1 MKAGKSKGKGILS
14 FQGEQIFMGKNRYL
28 TAQEAATELDISLD
42 TLYAYVSRGLIRSE
56 ASDGQKRS
64 RWYPLEDVQRLNKHK
79 EESRHPAKVAAGA
92 MQAGTPVME
101 SAITM
106 ITDDRF
112 YYRGHDALRLATRHS
127 VEQVAAL
134 IWTGD
139 FSAEQSLFSRTLPE
153 RMLAR
158 YQKIFSFFFELTP
171 LEAFQVCL
179 PLAALDDIAAY
190 DLRAEAVAQTGAR
203 ILQLLAIVAAGGQ
216 YTMHGIAQTV
226 QRGWVPHDE
235 RAATLLTA
243 ALILCADQELNVT
256 TFTAR
261 CVASAGSTPYAV
273 VCAGLSALQGI
284 KHAGQTERIEAFL
297 RETDSPVNVRSS
309 IASLLK
315 RGEPIPG
322 FGEVV
327 PGFGSVF
334 YPAGDPRGKL
344 LLELTAQ
351 AYPKALEVL
360 LAQRVTEETFD
371 LLGERP
377 TIFFALVTL
386 ARALNLPPGGA
397 IALFAL
403 GRTIGWIGHSIE
415 QYQANQVIR
424 PRARYIGP
432 PPQR

>member
-1 MKAGKSKGKGILS
+1 M
-14 FQGEQIFMGKNRYL
+14 EKNRYL
-28 TAQEAATELDISLD
+28 TAKEAATELGISQE

-56 ASDGQKRS
+56 TDGGPR
-64 RWYPLEDVQRLNKHK
+64 RNRRYPLEDIRRLKKRKGEHH
-79 EESRHPAKVAAGA
+79 HPDRVAAGA

-106 ITDDRF
+106 ITNDRF
-112 YYRGHDALRLATRHS
+112 YYRGHDALRLSTTHS

-139 FSAEQSLFSRTLPE
+139 SANEQSLFIRPSVESL
-153 RMLAR
+153 LVR
-158 YQKIFSFFFELTP
+158 YQHIRPQLAGLTP

-179 PLAALDDIAAY
+179 PLMALDDIAAY
-190 DLRAEAVAQTGAR
+190 DLRAEAVAQTGGR
-203 ILQLLAIVAAGGQ
+203 ILQLLAAVVADGQ
-216 YTMHGIAQTV
+216 YTTWGIAQTV
-226 QRGWVPHDE
+226 QQGWVPHDE
-235 RAATLLTA
+235 RAAALITA

-256 TFTAR
+256 SFTAR

-273 VCAGLSALQGI
+273 ICAGLSALQGV
-284 KHAGQTERIEAFL
+284 KHAGQIERIEAFL
-297 RETDSPVNVRSS
+297 RETGNADNVR
-309 IASLLK
+309 AAMTSLLK

-327 PGFGSVF
+327 PGFGSMF
-334 YPAGDPRGKL
+334 YPTGDPRGKL

-351 AYPKALEVL
+351 AYAQDPTVQ
-360 LAQRVTEETFD
+360 LAQRVTEETLN
-371 LLGERP
+371 LLGEHP
-377 TIFFALVTL
+377 TIFFGLVILAHAL
-386 ARALNLPPGGA
+386 RLPPGGA

-424 PRARYIGP
+424 PRARYVGP
-432 PPQR
+432 PPHGQE

>member
-1 MKAGKSKGKGILS
+1 M
-14 FQGEQIFMGKNRYL
+14 FMGKNRYL
-28 TAQEAATELDISLD
+28 TAQEAAAELGISQD

-64 RWYPLEDVQRLNKHK
+64 RWYPLEDVQRLKKHK
-79 EESRHPAKVAAGA
+79 GEYRHPDKVAAGA

-112 YYRGHDALRLATRHS
+112 YYRGHDALTLATTHS

-139 FSAEQSLFSRTLPE
+139 FSAEHSLFSRTLPE
-153 RMLAR
+153 SMLAR
-158 YQKIFSFFFELTP
+158 YQKICSSLIELTP

-216 YTMHGIAQTV
+216 YTMHRIAQTV

-273 VCAGLSALQGI
+273 VCSGLSALQGI

-297 RETDSPVNVRSS
+297 RETDAPANVRSS
-309 IASLLK
+309 ITSLLK
-315 RGEPIPG
+315 RGESIPG

-334 YPAGDPRGKL
+334 YPVGDPRGKL

-351 AYPKALEVL
+351 VYPHSPAVL
-360 LAQRVTEETFD
+360 LAQRITEDTNN

-377 TIFFALVTL
+377 TIFFGLVTL
-386 ARALNLPPGGA
+386 ARALHLPPGGA

-403 GRTIGWIGHSIE
+403 GRTIGWIGHCIE

-432 PPQR
+432 PPQ

>member
-1 MKAGKSKGKGILS
+1 MA
-14 FQGEQIFMGKNRYL
+14 KNRYL
-28 TAQEAATELDISLD
+28 TAQEAASELGISLD

-64 RWYPLEDVQRLNKHK
+64 RWYPLEDVQRLKKHK
-79 EESRHPAKVAAGA
+79 GEYRHPDKVALGA

-106 ITDDRF
+106 LTNDRF
-112 YYRGHDALRLATRHS
+112 YYRGYDALALATTHS
-127 VEQVAAL
+127 VEQVASL

-139 FSAEQSLFSRTLPE
+139 FAAEQALFSRTAPE
-153 RMLAR
+153 SMLAL
-158 YQKIFSFFFELTP
+158 YQKMHSHLNGLTP

-190 DLRAEAVAQTGAR
+190 DLRSEAVAQTGVR
-203 ILQLLAIVAAGGQ
+203 ILQLLAIVAAGGRNSTQ
-216 YTMHGIAQTV
+216 GIAQTV
-226 QRGWVPHDE
+226 QQGWVPGDE
-235 RAATLLTA
+235 RAAALLSA
-243 ALILCADQELNVT
+243 ALVLCADQELNVT

-273 VCAGLSALQGI
+273 VCSGLSALQGV

-297 RETDSPVNVRSS
+297 READASANVRSS
-309 IASLLK
+309 MTSLLK

-327 PGFGSVF
+327 PGFGPVF
-334 YPAGDPRGKL
+334 YPTGDPRGKL

-351 AYPKALEVL
+351 AYPQSPPVL
-360 LAQRVTEETFD
+360 LAQRVTEETHA
-371 LLGERP
+371 LLGEHP
-377 TIFFALVTL
+377 TIFFGLVTL
-386 ARALNLPPGGA
+386 ARALHLPPGGA

-424 PRARYIGP
+424 PRARYVGFAP
-432 PPQR
+432 HD

>member
-1 MKAGKSKGKGILS
+1 
-14 FQGEQIFMGKNRYL
+14 MGKNRYL
-28 TAQEAATELDISLD
+28 TAQEAATELGISLD

-64 RWYPLEDVQRLNKHK
+64 RWYPLEDVQRLKKHK
-79 EESRHPAKVAAGA
+79 GEYRHPDKVAAGA
-92 MQAGTPVME
+92 MQAGTAVME

-112 YYRGHDALRLATRHS
+112 YYRGHDALTLATTHS

-139 FSAEQSLFSRTLPE
+139 FSAEQSVFSRTSPE
-153 RMLAR
+153 SMLAR
-158 YQKIFSFFFELTP
+158 YHKICPYLAGLTP

-179 PLAALDDIAAY
+179 PLVALDDIAAY
-190 DLRAEAVAQTGAR
+190 DLRPEAVAQTGAR
-203 ILQLLAIVAAGGQ
+203 ILQLLAIVTAGGQ
-216 YTMHGIAQTV
+216 HITHGIAQTV
-226 QRGWVPHDE
+226 QQGWVPHDE
-235 RAATLLTA
+235 PATALLAA

-273 VCAGLSALQGI
+273 VCSGLSALQGI

-297 RETDSPVNVRSS
+297 RETDAPANVRSS
-309 IASLLK
+309 MTSLLK

-322 FGEVV
+322 FGA
-327 PGFGSVF
+327 VF
-334 YPAGDPRGKL
+334 YPVGDPRGKL

-351 AYPKALEVL
+351 VYPHSPAVL
-360 LAQRVTEETFD
+360 LAQRITEETND

-377 TIFFALVTL
+377 TIFFGLVTL

-403 GRTIGWIGHSIE
+403 GRTIGWIGHGIE

-432 PPQR
+432 PPLEKV

>member
-1 MKAGKSKGKGILS
+1 
-14 FQGEQIFMGKNRYL
+14 MGKNRYL
-28 TAQEAATELDISLD
+28 TAQEAATELGISLD

-64 RWYPLEDVQRLNKHK
+64 RWYPLEDVQRLKKHK
-79 EESRHPAKVAAGA
+79 GEYRHPDKVAAGA
-92 MQAGTPVME
+92 MQAGTAVME

-112 YYRGHDALRLATRHS
+112 YYRGHDALTLATTHS

-139 FSAEQSLFSRTLPE
+139 FSAEQSLFSRTSPE
-153 RMLAR
+153 SMLAR
-158 YQKIFSFFFELTP
+158 YHKICPYLAGLTP

-179 PLAALDDIAAY
+179 PLVALDDIAAY
-190 DLRAEAVAQTGAR
+190 DLRPEAVAQTGAR
-203 ILQLLAIVAAGGQ
+203 ILQLLAIVTAGGQ
-216 YTMHGIAQTV
+216 HITHGIAQTV
-226 QRGWVPHDE
+226 QQGWVPHDE
-235 RAATLLTA
+235 PATALLAA

-273 VCAGLSALQGI
+273 VCSGLSALQGI

-297 RETDSPVNVRSS
+297 RETDAPANVRSS
-309 IASLLK
+309 MTSLLK

-327 PGFGSVF
+327 PGFGAVF
-334 YPAGDPRGKL
+334 YPVGDPRGKL

-351 AYPKALEVL
+351 AYPHSPAVL
-360 LAQRVTEETFD
+360 LAQRITEETND

-377 TIFFALVTL
+377 TIFFGLVTL

-403 GRTIGWIGHSIE
+403 GRTIGWIGHGIE

-432 PPQR
+432 PPLEKV

>member
-1 MKAGKSKGKGILS
+1 M
-14 FQGEQIFMGKNRYL
+14 FMGKNRYL
-28 TAQEAATELDISLD
+28 TAQEAATELGISID

-64 RWYPLEDVQRLNKHK
+64 RWYPFEDVQRLKRHK
-79 EESRHPAKVAAGA
+79 GEFRHPDKVAVGA

-106 ITDDRF
+106 LTNDRY
-112 YYRGHDALRLATRHS
+112 YYRGHDALQLATTYS
-127 VEQVAAL
+127 VEQVASL

-139 FSAEQSLFSRTLPE
+139 FSAAHSLFSRTLPE
-153 RMLAR
+153 SMLAR
-158 YQKIFSFFFELTP
+158 YQKMPGYLGGLTP

-190 DLRAEAVAQTGAR
+190 DLRPEAVAQTGAR
-203 ILQLLAIVAAGGQ
+203 ILQLLATVAAGGQ
-216 YTMHGIAQTV
+216 YITQGIVQTV
-226 QRGWVPHDE
+226 QQGWVPHDE
-235 RAATLLTA
+235 RAIALLTA

-273 VCAGLSALQGI
+273 VCSGLSALQGI
-284 KHAGQTERIEAFL
+284 KHAGQTEWIEAFL
-297 RETDSPVNVRSS
+297 RETDAPSNVRSS
-309 IASLLK
+309 MTSLLK

-334 YPAGDPRGKL
+334 YPTGDPRGKL

-351 AYPKALEVL
+351 AYPQSPAVL
-360 LAQRVTEETFD
+360 LAQRITEETND

-377 TIFFALVTL
+377 TIFFGLVTL
-386 ARALNLPPGGA
+386 ARALNLPPGSA

-403 GRTIGWIGHSIE
+403 GRTIGWIGHCME

-432 PPQR
+432 PPLENV

>member
-1 MKAGKSKGKGILS
+1 M
-14 FQGEQIFMGKNRYL
+14 EKNRYL
-28 TAQEAATELDISLD
+28 TAQEAANELGISLD
-42 TLYAYVSRGLIRSE
+42 TLYAYVSRGLIHSE
-56 ASDGQKRS
+56 ASNGQKRN
-64 RWYPLEDVQRLNKHK
+64 RWYSLEDIERLKK
-79 EESRHPAKVAAGA
+79 RKGEYRHPDKVAAGA
-92 MQAGTPVME
+92 MHAGTPVME

-112 YYRGHDALRLATRHS
+112 YYRGHDALTLATTHS

-139 FSAEQSLFSRTLPE
+139 SSKEDALFLRTPPE
-153 RMLAR
+153 NLLAR
-158 YQKIFSFFFELTP
+158 YQKIRSHLNGLTP

-179 PLAALDDIAAY
+179 PLVAHDDIAAY
-190 DLRAEAVAQTGAR
+190 DLRPEAVAQTGTR
-203 ILQLLAIVAAGGQ
+203 ILQLLATVAANGQ
-216 YTMHGIAQTV
+216 YTALGIAKTV
-226 QRGWVPHDE
+226 QQGWIPHDE
-235 RAATLLTA
+235 RAIPLLTA
-243 ALILCADQELNVT
+243 ALILCADQEFNVT
-256 TFTAR
+256 SFTAR

-273 VCAGLSALQGI
+273 VSSGLSALQGV

-297 RETDSPVNVRSS
+297 RETGSPANVRSS
-309 IASLLK
+309 MTSLLK

-322 FGEVV
+322 FGEIV

-334 YPAGDPRGKL
+334 YPTGDPRGKF

-351 AYPKALEVL
+351 AYPQTPAVL
-360 LAQRVTEETFD
+360 LAQRISEETYN

-377 TIFFALVTL
+377 TVFFGLVTL
-386 ARALNLPPGGA
+386 AQALHLPPSSA

-403 GRTIGWIGHSIE
+403 GRTIGWIGHGIE

-432 PPQR
+432 PAYEPG

>member
-1 MKAGKSKGKGILS
+1 M
-14 FQGEQIFMGKNRYL
+14 FMGKNRYL
-28 TAQEAATELDISLD
+28 TAQEAAAELGISQD

-64 RWYPLEDVQRLNKHK
+64 RWYPLEDVQRLKKHK
-79 EESRHPAKVAAGA
+79 GEYRHPDKVAAGA

-112 YYRGHDALRLATRHS
+112 YYRGHDALTLATTHS

-139 FSAEQSLFSRTLPE
+139 FSAEHSLFSRTLPE
-153 RMLAR
+153 SMLAR
-158 YQKIFSFFFELTP
+158 YQKICSSLIELTP

-273 VCAGLSALQGI
+273 VCSGLSALQGI

-297 RETDSPVNVRSS
+297 RETDAPANVRSS
-309 IASLLK
+309 ITSLLK
-315 RGEPIPG
+315 RGESIPG

-334 YPAGDPRGKL
+334 YPVGDPRGKL

-351 AYPKALEVL
+351 VYPHSPAVR
-360 LAQRVTEETFD
+360 LAQRITEDTNN

-377 TIFFALVTL
+377 TIFFGLVTL
-386 ARALNLPPGGA
+386 ARALHLPPGGA

-403 GRTIGWIGHSIE
+403 GRTIGWIGHCIE

-432 PPQR
+432 PPQ

>member
-1 MKAGKSKGKGILS
+1 MV
-14 FQGEQIFMGKNRYL
+14 KNRYL
-28 TAQEAATELDISLD
+28 TAQEAAAELGISLD

-64 RWYPLEDVQRLNKHK
+64 RWYPLEDVQRLKKHRG
-79 EESRHPAKVAAGA
+79 EYRHPDRVAAGA

-106 ITDDRF
+106 LTDDRF
-112 YYRGHDALRLATRHS
+112 YYRGYDTLALATTHS
-127 VEQVAAL
+127 VEQVASL

-139 FSAEQSLFSRTLPE
+139 FSAEDSLFSRTPPE
-153 RMLAR
+153 HTLDW
-158 YQKIFSFFFELTP
+158 YQKIRPHSSNLTP

-179 PLAALDDIAAY
+179 PLAALSDIAAY
-190 DLRAEAVAQTGAR
+190 DLRPEAVAQAGAR
-203 ILQLLAIVAAGGQ
+203 ILQLLAAVAVGRQ
-216 YTMHGIAQTV
+216 YKTHGIARTLQE
-226 QRGWVPHDE
+226 GWVPLDE
-235 RAATLLTA
+235 PASALLTA

-273 VCAGLSALQGI
+273 VCSGLAALQGI

-297 RETDSPVNVRSS
+297 RETDSPTNVRSS
-309 IASLLK
+309 MTSLLK

-327 PGFGSVF
+327 PGFGPVF
-334 YPAGDPRGKL
+334 YPKGDPRGKL
-344 LLELTAQ
+344 LLELLTQ
-351 AYPKALEVL
+351 AYPQSQVVL
-360 LAQRVTEETFD
+360 LAQRITEETYD

-377 TIFFALVTL
+377 TIFFGLVML
-386 ARALNLPPGGA
+386 ARALHLPPGGA

-403 GRTIGWIGHSIE
+403 GRTIGWIGHGIE

-424 PRARYIGP
+424 PRARYVGP
-432 PPQR
+432 APHG

>member
-1 MKAGKSKGKGILS
+1 
-14 FQGEQIFMGKNRYL
+14 MGKKRYL
-28 TAQEAATELDISLD
+28 TAREAASELGISLD

-79 EESRHPAKVAAGA
+79 GEYRHPDKVAAGA

-112 YYRGHDALRLATRHS
+112 YYRGHDALRLATTHS
-127 VEQVAAL
+127 VEQVASL

-139 FSAEQSLFSRTLPE
+139 FSAEQSLFSRTPPE
-153 RMLAR
+153 SILVRYHKICPYLAG
-158 YQKIFSFFFELTP
+158 LTP

-179 PLAALDDIAAY
+179 PLVALDDIAAY

-203 ILQLLAIVAAGGQ
+203 ILQLLAIVAADGRHP
-216 YTMHGIAQTV
+216 MHGIAQTV
-226 QRGWVPHDE
+226 QRGWIPHDE
-235 RAATLLTA
+235 RATGLLTA

-273 VCAGLSALQGI
+273 VCSGLSALQGI

-297 RETDSPVNVRSS
+297 RETDTPANVRSS
-309 IASLLK
+309 MTSLLK

-334 YPAGDPRGKL
+334 YPVGDPRGKL
-344 LLELTAQ
+344 LLELTTQ
-351 AYPKALEVL
+351 VYPQSPAVL
-360 LAQRVTEETFD
+360 LAQRVTEETNN

-377 TIFFALVTL
+377 TIFFGLVTL
-386 ARALNLPPGGA
+386 ARVLNLPPGGA

-403 GRTIGWIGHSIE
+403 GRTIGWIGHCIE

-432 PPQR
+432 PPQ

>member
-1 MKAGKSKGKGILS
+1 MA
-14 FQGEQIFMGKNRYL
+14 KNRYL
-28 TAQEAATELDISLD
+28 TAQEAASELGISLD

-56 ASDGQKRS
+56 AGDGQKRS
-64 RWYPLEDVQRLNKHK
+64 RWYPLEDVQRLKKHK
-79 EESRHPAKVAAGA
+79 GEYRHPDKVAQGA

-106 ITDDRF
+106 LTNDRF
-112 YYRGHDALRLATRHS
+112 YYRGYDALALATTHS
-127 VEQVAAL
+127 VEQIASL

-139 FSAEQSLFSRTLPE
+139 FATEQALFSGNPSE
-153 RMLAR
+153 SMLAL
-158 YQKIFSFFFELTP
+158 YQKMQGHLDGLTP

-190 DLRAEAVAQTGAR
+190 DLRPEAVAQTGAR
-203 ILQLLAIVAAGGQ
+203 ILRLLAIVAAGGCYSAQ
-216 YTMHGIAQTV
+216 GIAHTV
-226 QRGWVPHDE
+226 QQGWVPGDE
-235 RAATLLTA
+235 RAAALLSS
-243 ALILCADQELNVT
+243 ALVLCADQELNVT

-273 VCAGLSALQGI
+273 VCSGLSALPGV

-297 RETDSPVNVRSS
+297 REANASDNVRSS
-309 IASLLK
+309 MTSLLK

-327 PGFGSVF
+327 PGFGPVF

-344 LLELTAQ
+344 LLELTAR
-351 AYPKALEVL
+351 AYPHSPAVL
-360 LAQRVTEETFD
+360 LAQRVAEETRT
-371 LLGERP
+371 LLGEHP
-377 TIFFALVTL
+377 TIFFGLVTL
-386 ARALNLPPGGA
+386 ARALHLPPGGA

-424 PRARYIGP
+424 PRARYVGP
-432 PPQR
+432 APHDSQ

>member
-1 MKAGKSKGKGILS
+1 
-14 FQGEQIFMGKNRYL
+14 MGKNRYL
-28 TAQEAATELDISLD
+28 TAQEAATELGISLD

-64 RWYPLEDVQRLNKHK
+64 RWYPLEDVQRLKKHK
-79 EESRHPAKVAAGA
+79 GEYRHPDKVAAGA

-112 YYRGHDALRLATRHS
+112 YYRGHDALRLATTHS
-127 VEQVAAL
+127 VEQVASL

-139 FSAEQSLFSRTLPE
+139 FSAEQSLFSRTPPE
-153 RMLAR
+153 SMLAR
-158 YQKIFSFFFELTP
+158 YHKICPYLAGLTP

-179 PLAALDDIAAY
+179 PVVALDDIAAY

-203 ILQLLAIVAAGGQ
+203 ILQLLAVVAADGQ
-216 YTMHGIAQTV
+216 HPMHGIAQTV
-226 QRGWVPHDE
+226 QRGWVAHDE
-235 RAATLLTA
+235 RATGLLTA

-273 VCAGLSALQGI
+273 VCSGLSALQGI

-297 RETDSPVNVRSS
+297 RETDTPGNVRSS
-309 IASLLK
+309 MTSLLK

-334 YPAGDPRGKL
+334 YPVGDPRGKL
-344 LLELTAQ
+344 MLELTAQ
-351 AYPKALEVL
+351 VYPHSPAVL
-360 LAQRVTEETFD
+360 LAQRITEETND

-377 TIFFALVTL
+377 TIFFGLVTL
-386 ARALNLPPGGA
+386 ARVLNLPPGGA

-403 GRTIGWIGHSIE
+403 GRTIGWIGHCIE

-432 PPQR
+432 PPQ

>member
-1 MKAGKSKGKGILS
+1 M
-14 FQGEQIFMGKNRYL
+14 EKNRHL
-28 TAQEAATELDISLD
+28 TAQEAANELGISLD

-64 RWYPLEDVQRLNKHK
+64 RWYHLEDVQRLKK
-79 EESRHPAKVAAGA
+79 RKGEYRHPDKVAAGA

-101 SAITM
+101 SAITI

-112 YYRGHDALRLATRHS
+112 YYRGYDALTLATTHT

-139 FSAEQSLFSRTLPE
+139 AAKEHALFLRTPTE
-153 RMLAR
+153 NMLAR
-158 YQKIFSFFFELTP
+158 YHKIRSHLAGLTP

-203 ILQLLAIVAAGGQ
+203 ILQLLATVAADGQ
-216 YTMHGIAQTV
+216 CVTHGIAQTV
-226 QRGWVPHDE
+226 QQGWVPHDE
-235 RAATLLTA
+235 QAIALLTA
-243 ALILCADQELNVT
+243 AFILCADQELNVT
-256 TFTAR
+256 SFTAR

-273 VCAGLSALQGI
+273 VSSGLSALQGI

-297 RETDSPVNVRSS
+297 RETDAPANVRSS
-309 IASLLK
+309 MTSLLK

-334 YPAGDPRGKL
+334 YPTGDPRGKL

-351 AYPKALEVL
+351 AYPQDPAVL
-360 LAQRVTEETFD
+360 LAQRVTEETYN

-377 TIFFALVTL
+377 TVFFGLVTL
-386 ARALNLPPGGA
+386 AHALRLPPGGA

-415 QYQANQVIR
+415 QYQANQVLR

-432 PPQR
+432 PPLEQG

>member
-1 MKAGKSKGKGILS
+1 MVN
-14 FQGEQIFMGKNRYL
+14 NRYL
-28 TAQEAATELDISLD
+28 TAREAASELGISLD

-64 RWYPLEDVQRLNKHK
+64 RWYPLEDVQRLKKHK
-79 EESRHPAKVAAGA
+79 GEYRHPDKVALGA

-106 ITDDRF
+106 LTNDRF
-112 YYRGHDALRLATRHS
+112 YYRGYDALALATSHS
-127 VEQVAAL
+127 VEQVASL
-134 IWTGD
+134 IWTAD
-139 FSAEQSLFSRTLPE
+139 FAAESALFSRTPPE
-153 RMLAR
+153 SMLAL
-158 YQKIFSFFFELTP
+158 YQKMQGHLNGLTP

-203 ILQLLAIVAAGGQ
+203 IMRLLAIVAARGCYSTQ
-216 YTMHGIAQTV
+216 GIAHTV
-226 QRGWVPHDE
+226 QQGWVPGDE
-235 RAATLLTA
+235 RAAALLSA
-243 ALILCADQELNVT
+243 ALVLCADQELNVT

-273 VCAGLSALQGI
+273 VCSGLSALQGV

-297 RETDSPVNVRSS
+297 REAEASANVRSS
-309 IASLLK
+309 MTSLLK

-327 PGFGSVF
+327 PGFGPMF

-344 LLELTAQ
+344 LLELTALAHPQ
-351 AYPKALEVL
+351 SAAVL
-360 LAQRVTEETFD
+360 LAQRVTEETHT
-371 LLGERP
+371 LLGEHP
-377 TIFFALVTL
+377 TIFFGLVTL

-424 PRARYIGP
+424 PRARYVGP
-432 PPQR
+432 APHD

>member
-1 MKAGKSKGKGILS
+1 
-14 FQGEQIFMGKNRYL
+14 MGKNRYL
-28 TAQEAATELDISLD
+28 TAQEAATELGISLD

-64 RWYPLEDVQRLNKHK
+64 RWYPLEDVQRLKKHK
-79 EESRHPAKVAAGA
+79 GEYRHPDKVAAGA
-92 MQAGTPVME
+92 MQAGTAVME

-112 YYRGHDALRLATRHS
+112 YYRGHDALTLATTHS

-139 FSAEQSLFSRTLPE
+139 FSAEQSLFSRTSPE
-153 RMLAR
+153 SMLAR
-158 YQKIFSFFFELTP
+158 YHKICPYLAGLTP

-179 PLAALDDIAAY
+179 PLVALDDIAAY
-190 DLRAEAVAQTGAR
+190 DLRPEAVAQTGAR
-203 ILQLLAIVAAGGQ
+203 ILQLLAIVTAGGQ
-216 YTMHGIAQTV
+216 HITHGIAQTV
-226 QRGWVPHDE
+226 QQGWVPHDE
-235 RAATLLTA
+235 PATALLAA

-273 VCAGLSALQGI
+273 VCSGLSALQGI

-297 RETDSPVNVRSS
+297 RETDAPANVRSS
-309 IASLLK
+309 MTSLLK

-322 FGEVV
+322 FG
-327 PGFGSVF
+327 SVF
-334 YPAGDPRGKL
+334 YPVGDPRGKL

-351 AYPKALEVL
+351 VYPHSPAVL
-360 LAQRVTEETFD
+360 LAQRITEETND

-377 TIFFALVTL
+377 TIFFGLVTL

-403 GRTIGWIGHSIE
+403 GRTIGWIGHGIE

-432 PPQR
+432 PPLEKV

>member
-1 MKAGKSKGKGILS
+1 MKTGKSREKAFSGSRRAML
-14 FQGEQIFMGKNRYL
+14 MGKNRYL
-28 TAQEAATELDISLD
+28 TAQEAANELGISQD
-42 TLYAYVSRGLIRSE
+42 TLYAYVSRGFIRSE

-64 RWYPLEDVQRLNKHK
+64 RWYSLEDVQRLKK
-79 EESRHPAKVAAGA
+79 RKGEYRHPDKVAAGA

-106 ITDDRF
+106 ITEDRF
-112 YYRGHDALRLATRHS
+112 YYRGHDALTLATTHS
-127 VEQVAAL
+127 VEQVASL
-134 IWTGD
+134 IWIGD
-139 FSAEQSLFSRTLPE
+139 FSEEHSLFSRTPPE

-158 YQKIFSFFFELTP
+158 YQKISRQLNGLTP
-171 LEAFQVCL
+171 LEAFQICL

-190 DLRAEAVAQTGAR
+190 DLRSEAVAQTGVR
-203 ILQLLAIVAAGGQ
+203 ILQLLAAVAADGQ
-216 YTMHGIAQTV
+216 YTMHGIAQMV
-226 QRGWVPHDE
+226 QHGWVPHDE
-235 RAATLLTA
+235 RAIALLTA

-297 RETDSPVNVRSS
+297 RETDSPANVRSS

-351 AYPKALEVL
+351 AYPQALEVL

>member
-1 MKAGKSKGKGILS
+1 M
-14 FQGEQIFMGKNRYL
+14 FMGKNRYL
-28 TAQEAATELDISLD
+28 TAQEAAAELGISQD

-64 RWYPLEDVQRLNKHK
+64 RWYPLEDVQRLKKHK
-79 EESRHPAKVAAGA
+79 GEYRHPDKVAAGA

-112 YYRGHDALRLATRHS
+112 YYRGHDALTLATTHS

-139 FSAEQSLFSRTLPE
+139 FSAEHSLFSRTLPE
-153 RMLAR
+153 SMLAR
-158 YQKIFSFFFELTP
+158 YQKICSSLIELTP

-273 VCAGLSALQGI
+273 VCSGLSALQGI

-297 RETDSPVNVRSS
+297 RETDAPTNVRSS
-309 IASLLK
+309 ITSLLK
-315 RGEPIPG
+315 RGESIPG

-334 YPAGDPRGKL
+334 YPVGDPRGKL

-351 AYPKALEVL
+351 VYPHSPAVR
-360 LAQRVTEETFD
+360 LAQRITEDTNN

-377 TIFFALVTL
+377 TIFFGLVTL
-386 ARALNLPPGGA
+386 ARALHLPPGGA

-403 GRTIGWIGHSIE
+403 GRTIGWIGHCIE

-432 PPQR
+432 PPQ

>member
-1 MKAGKSKGKGILS
+1 MA
-14 FQGEQIFMGKNRYL
+14 KNRYL
-28 TAQEAATELDISLD
+28 TAQEAASELGISLD

-56 ASDGQKRS
+56 ASDAQKRS
-64 RWYPLEDVQRLNKHK
+64 RWYPLEDVQRLKKHK
-79 EESRHPAKVAAGA
+79 GEYRHPDKVALGA

-106 ITDDRF
+106 LTNDRF
-112 YYRGHDALRLATRHS
+112 YYRGYDALALATTHT
-127 VEQVAAL
+127 VEQVASL

-139 FSAEQSLFSRTLPE
+139 FAAEQALFSHTPAE
-153 RMLAR
+153 SVLAL
-158 YQKIFSFFFELTP
+158 YQKMQSHLNGLTP

-190 DLRAEAVAQTGAR
+190 DLRPEAVAQTGAR
-203 ILQLLAIVAAGGQ
+203 LLQLLAMVAAGGCYSAQ
-216 YTMHGIAQTV
+216 GIAHTV
-226 QRGWVPHDE
+226 QQGWVPGDE
-235 RAATLLTA
+235 RAAALLSA
-243 ALILCADQELNVT
+243 ALVLCADQELNVT

-273 VCAGLSALQGI
+273 VCSGLSALQGV

-297 RETDSPVNVRSS
+297 REAEASANVRSS
-309 IASLLK
+309 MTSLLK

-334 YPAGDPRGKL
+334 YPAGDPRGNL
-344 LLELTAQ
+344 LLELTAR
-351 AYPKALEVL
+351 AYPQSPAVL
-360 LAQRVTEETFD
+360 LAQRVTEETQT
-371 LLGERP
+371 LLGEHP
-377 TIFFALVTL
+377 TIFFGLVTL

-432 PPQR
+432 APHD

>member
-1 MKAGKSKGKGILS
+1 M
-14 FQGEQIFMGKNRYL
+14 FMGKNRYL
-28 TAQEAATELDISLD
+28 TAQEAATELGISLD

-64 RWYPLEDVQRLNKHK
+64 RWYPLEDVQRLKKHK
-79 EESRHPAKVAAGA
+79 GEYRHPDKVAAGA
-92 MQAGTPVME
+92 MQAGTAVME

-112 YYRGHDALRLATRHS
+112 YYRGHDALTLATTHS

-139 FSAEQSLFSRTLPE
+139 FSAEQSLFSRTSPE
-153 RMLAR
+153 SMLAR
-158 YQKIFSFFFELTP
+158 YHKICPYLAGLTP

-179 PLAALDDIAAY
+179 PLVALDDIAAY
-190 DLRAEAVAQTGAR
+190 DLRPEAVAQTGAR
-203 ILQLLAIVAAGGQ
+203 ILQLLARVAAGGQ
-216 YTMHGIAQTV
+216 HITQGIAQTV
-226 QRGWVPHDE
+226 QQGWVPHDE
-235 RAATLLTA
+235 PATALLAA

-273 VCAGLSALQGI
+273 VCSGLSALQGI

-297 RETDSPVNVRSS
+297 RETDAPANVRSS
-309 IASLLK
+309 MTSLLK

-322 FGEVV
+322 FGA
-327 PGFGSVF
+327 VF
-334 YPAGDPRGKL
+334 YPVGDPRGKL

-351 AYPKALEVL
+351 VYPHSPAVL
-360 LAQRVTEETFD
+360 LAQRITEETND

-377 TIFFALVTL
+377 TIFFGLVT
-386 ARALNLPPGGA
+386 
-397 IALFAL
+397 
-403 GRTIGWIGHSIE
+403 
-415 QYQANQVIR
+415 
-424 PRARYIGP
+424 
-432 PPQR
+432 

>member
-1 MKAGKSKGKGILS
+1 MA
-14 FQGEQIFMGKNRYL
+14 KNRYL
-28 TAQEAATELDISLD
+28 TAQEAANELGISLD

-56 ASDGQKRS
+56 AGDGQKRS
-64 RWYPLEDVQRLNKHK
+64 RWYPLEDVQRLKKHK
-79 EESRHPAKVAAGA
+79 GEYRHPDKVAQGA

-106 ITDDRF
+106 LTNDRF
-112 YYRGHDALRLATRHS
+112 YYRGYDALALATTHS
-127 VEQVAAL
+127 VEQVASL

-139 FSAEQSLFSRTLPE
+139 FATAEALFSGNPSE
-153 RMLAR
+153 SMLAL
-158 YQKIFSFFFELTP
+158 YQKMQGHLDGLTP

-190 DLRAEAVAQTGAR
+190 DLRPEAVAQTGAR
-203 ILQLLAIVAAGGQ
+203 IMRLLAIVAARGCYSTQ
-216 YTMHGIAQTV
+216 GIAHTV
-226 QRGWVPHDE
+226 QQGWVPGDE
-235 RAATLLTA
+235 RAAALLSA
-243 ALILCADQELNVT
+243 ALVLCADQELNVT

-273 VCAGLSALQGI
+273 VCSGLSALQGI

-297 RETDSPVNVRSS
+297 REANASANVRSS
-309 IASLLK
+309 MTSLLK

-327 PGFGSVF
+327 PGFGPVF

-344 LLELTAQ
+344 LLELTAR
-351 AYPKALEVL
+351 AYPHSPAVL
-360 LAQRVTEETFD
+360 LAQRVAEETRT
-371 LLGERP
+371 LLGEHP
-377 TIFFALVTL
+377 TIFFGLVTL
-386 ARALNLPPGGA
+386 ARALHLPPGGA

-424 PRARYIGP
+424 PRARYVGP
-432 PPQR
+432 APHD